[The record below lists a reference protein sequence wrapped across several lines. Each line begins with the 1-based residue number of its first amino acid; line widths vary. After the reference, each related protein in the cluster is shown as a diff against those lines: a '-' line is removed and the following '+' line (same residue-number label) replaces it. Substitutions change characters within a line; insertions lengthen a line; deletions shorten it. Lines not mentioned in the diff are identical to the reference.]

1 MRKYY
6 GKQNKGFAKA
16 HYNRTKEK
24 MTRLLK
30 QKRAARLEGGKPL
43 TKKEEE
49 WLKNI
54 LGF

>member
-1 MRKYY
+1 MRKHY
-6 GKQNKGFAKA
+6 GKANKGFAKA

-24 MTRLLK
+24 MERLLRK
-30 QKRAARLEGGKPL
+30 KRQARLEGGKPL
-43 TKKEEE
+43 TKAEAE